1 MMELV
6 SRLSLYV
13 IPDRKIGAPLS
24 IPGQAEQAIEGGAT
38 AIQLRDKSMSSA
50 ELYTLAVQLVEIC
63 RKHQVLFI
71 VNDRLDIAVA
81 SGADGIHL
89 GQTDLPVGVI
99 RRLVSPEFIVGV
111 SARSVQ
117 EAIEAE
123 KAGADYLGVGAIF
136 PTGSKKDARVI
147 GLDPLKE
154 IAGSTD
160 LPIVAI
166 GGMDT
171 GNIPIALNSGA
182 SGVAVISS
190 IVGGKGI
197 KESACNIKGIITGS
211 GESQLQYGL

>member
-1 MMELV
+1 MMELL

-24 IPGQAEQAIEGGAT
+24 ILRQAEQAIEGGAT
-38 AIQLRDKSMSSA
+38 AIQLRDKSMSSG
-50 ELYTLAVQLVEIC
+50 ELYTLAVRLVEIC

-81 SGADGIHL
+81 SGADGIHV
-89 GQTDLPVGVI
+89 GQTDLPVEVI

-117 EAIEAE
+117 EVIEAE

-136 PTGSKKDARVI
+136 PSKKDARVT
-147 GLDPLKE
+147 GLDTLKE
-154 IAGSTD
+154 IAEVTD

-166 GGMDT
+166 GGMNP
-171 GNIPIALNSGA
+171 GNIPIVLNGGA

-190 IVGGKGI
+190 IIGGKDIKQNTYGI
-197 KESACNIKGIITGS
+197 KTIITGS
-211 GESQLQYGL
+211 RESSLQDGL

>member
-1 MMELV
+1 MELA

-24 IPGQAEQAIEGGAT
+24 ILRQVEQAIEGGAT
-38 AIQLRDKSMSSA
+38 AIQLRDKSMGSG
-50 ELYTLAVQLVEIC
+50 ELYTLAVQLAEIC

-81 SGADGIHL
+81 SGADGIHV
-89 GQTDLPVGVI
+89 GQTDLPAEVI

-111 SARSVQ
+111 SARSV
-117 EAIEAE
+117 EEVIEAE
-123 KAGADYLGVGAIF
+123 KAGADYIGVGAIF

-147 GLDPLKE
+147 GLGPLRE
-154 IAGSTD
+154 IAGFTD

-166 GGMDT
+166 GGMDP
-171 GNIPIALNSGA
+171 GNIPIVLNSGA

-190 IVGGKGI
+190 IVGGKDI
-197 KESACNIKGIITGS
+197 KQSACNIKDIITGS
-211 GESQLQYGL
+211 KES